1 MSTIGKGRCWT
12 LEFLARNNVRNWC
25 VGVHYLLSKA
35 DVDLAWQKESPLWS
49 EWVSIMQ
56 VSCLYGLDLQEILRN
71 VAIGR
76 IQVRQGQREQLV
88 SLKDVKR
95 LWKAQGELL

>member
-1 MSTIGKGRCWT
+1 MSAIGKGRCWT

-25 VGVHYLLSKA
+25 VGVHYLHSKS